1 MKKES
6 KYIRFTTK
14 TRIVDVKKET
24 KDGVMSVPTDV
35 YPYRRRQ
42 VFIYNV
48 YSIKTQEGWIILNCP
63 DKFFNRP
70 PQIGMFISANRHKKI
85 FEITGR
91 NGR

>member
-1 MKKES
+1 MNKS
-6 KYIRFTTK
+6 RYYHSYAAK

-42 VFIYNV
+42 AFIYNV
-48 YSIKTQEGWIILNCP
+48 YSIKTQEGWNILNCP

-70 PQIGMFISANRHKKI
+70 PQIGMFIRGNKKLNQW
-85 FEITGR
+85 EVCGR
-91 NGR
+91 SGR